1 MAERNFDE
9 EYAYDQLEGHT
20 FVLGGRKFHTIA
32 VSTPQAYLA
41 LRDGI
46 GLDGAIGFLRKM
58 IVEEDR
64 EEFEALIAE
73 DNTSVMVSA
82 HQVDAVAAWLIEV
95 AVGRP
100 TQAPASSKA
109 GRKTTSAR

>member
-20 FVLGGRKFHTIA
+20 FVLGGRKFHTHP

-41 LRDGI
+41 LREGM
-46 GLDGAIGFLRKM
+46 GLDGAIGFLKKM
-58 IVEEDR
+58 IVDEDLQ
-64 EEFEALIAE
+64 EFNDLIAE
-73 DNTSVMVSA
+73 DNASVMVSA
-82 HQVDAVAAWLIEV
+82 HQIDAVAAWLIEV

-100 TQAPASSKA
+100 TTAPASSKA